1 MTSPIP
7 VNPNVKSA
15 NYSQEPNTFSS
26 INDLYQF
33 FQPQRLRV
41 SKNSPPL
48 LNVDITEGQLL
59 LDKTALRIYT
69 VVNNTLRYWS
79 LT

>member
-7 VNPNVKSA
+7 KPVAPKS
-15 NYSQEPNTFSS
+15 STFTDQVATATSFS
-26 INDLYQF
+26 DLQRF
-33 FQPQRLRV
+33 FQPIILRI
-41 SKNSPPL
+41 SKNSPPI
-48 LNVDITEGQLL
+48 LNVDVSEGQIL

-69 VVNNTLRYWS
+69 VVDNTLRYWS